1 MLEITEKMSDV
12 TAQDALKNLSS
23 YLNLLYGK
31 KVLIFLDEYDT
42 PMQEAYIH
50 GYWGEFAGFMRS
62 LFNATFK
69 SNPYL
74 ERAVLTGITRVFPK
88 NLFFRTLII

>member
-31 KVLIFLDEYDT
+31 KVLIFLD
-42 PMQEAYIH
+42 
-50 GYWGEFAGFMRS
+50 
-62 LFNATFK
+62 
-69 SNPYL
+69 
-74 ERAVLTGITRVFPK
+74 AVSYTHLNVE
-88 NLFFRTLII
+88 LMCV

>member
-1 MLEITEKMSDV
+1 M
-12 TAQDALKNLSS
+12 
-23 YLNLLYGK
+23 
-31 KVLIFLDEYDT
+31 IFLDEYDT

-69 SNPYL
+69 TNPYL
-74 ERAVLTGITRVFPK
+74 DRAVMTGITRISKESVFSDLN
-88 NLFFRTLII
+88 NLTVITTTSDAYADCFGLQKKRYFNH